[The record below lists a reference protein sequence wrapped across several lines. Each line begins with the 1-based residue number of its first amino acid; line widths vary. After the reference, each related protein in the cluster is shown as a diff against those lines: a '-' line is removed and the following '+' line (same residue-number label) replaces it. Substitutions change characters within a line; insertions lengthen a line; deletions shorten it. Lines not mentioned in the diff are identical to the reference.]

1 MAISQKW
8 PEDGLSMVKNTSEL
22 DKYFIEN
29 YNEESNLL
37 ELIEL
42 NKWLSS
48 MKTLDYECRAKKK
61 WKQQYQKIFFQVDE

>member
-8 PEDGLSMVKNTSEL
+8 PKDGLSMVKNTSEL
-22 DKYFIEN
+22 DEYFIEN

-48 MKTLDYECRAKKK
+48 MKTLDYEYRAKKK

>member
-1 MAISQKW
+1 
-8 PEDGLSMVKNTSEL
+8 MVKNTSEL
-22 DKYFIEN
+22 DEYFIEN

-48 MKTLDYECRAKKK
+48 MKTLDYEYRAKKK

>member
-8 PEDGLSMVKNTSEL
+8 PEYGLSMVKNTSEL
-22 DKYFIEN
+22 DEYFIEN

-42 NKWLSS
+42 NKSLSS
-48 MKTLDYECRAKKK
+48 MKTLDYEYRAKKK